1 MLIDCGHCEFR
12 AVACGDCLVT
22 VLVESGSRNS
32 GGRRESDRRR
42 NNDVSNGDT
51 RHKRADITAVPRRAG
66 GAPGRANPPE
76 DVPGRHAFGALELRG
91 LSALAAAGLVPPL
104 RYRPA
109 NTAADVIVALCSL
122 AYGVIGES
130 EATLAETVETAYC
143 FH

>member
-1 MLIDCGHCEFR
+1 MQYEFR
-12 AVACGDCLVT
+12 AVACGDRPVT
-22 VLVESGSRNS
+22 VLVESKSRNS

-42 NNDVSNGDT
+42 NKDVSNGDT
-51 RHKRADITAVPRRAG
+51 RRKRADITAVPNRAG

-76 DVPGRHAFGALELRG
+76 GVPGRHAFGALELRG

-109 NTAADVIVALCSL
+109 NKAAGVIVALSGL
-122 AYGVIGES
+122 ACGVTGES
-130 EATLAETVETAYC
+130 GATLAETVEMVYC

>member
-1 MLIDCGHCEFR
+1 MLIDCGQCEFR
-12 AVACGDCLVT
+12 AVACGDCLIT

-51 RHKRADITAVPRRAG
+51 RHKRADITAVPHRAG

-76 DVPGRHAFGALELRG
+76 GVPGRHAFGALELRG
-91 LSALAAAGLVPPL
+91 LSSLAAAGLVPPL

-109 NTAADVIVALCSL
+109 NKAAGVIVALYGL
-122 AYGVIGES
+122 AREVTGES
-130 EATLAETVETAYC
+130 GPTLAETVETAYC